1 MAWRAGVKW
10 GPCFAVTASIG
21 RDCVPWQLVPWQLVP
36 WQLMVPPDGIVA
48 ADVARF
54 VLSWFA
60 S

>member
-21 RDCVPWQLVPWQLVP
+21 RDCVPWQLVPWQL
-36 WQLMVPPDGIVA
+36 MVPPDGIVA